1 MPLFSSAAEC
11 GLYLIRPSGRK
22 AIERCMMRLYNT
34 RARAVRLSEM
44 LGKAAALAGIALVVL
59 NGIGCRKASTGNADH
74 IAIRPSA
81 EAIVE
86 ADQYYA
92 QRADLVK
99 VRQAIVSLRQAQA
112 DDPANFEL
120 AWRLAKFNYYLGS
133 HTPESTEQDKAYREG
148 IEAGKLAVRL
158 QDGKPEGHFWLG
170 ANYGG
175 NAQIST
181 LAGLGEIDDIKQEM
195 ETVLKINE
203 GFQSGSAYMVLGQVY
218 LESPRLLGGDTSK
231 AISYLEKGIKVGPNN
246 ALLRVRLAE
255 GYAEA
260 HRNEDARKQIDA
272 LMAMKPL
279 PDYAPGYQ
287 DAVAGA
293 KKLQDKIKY
302 LWQ

>member
-44 LGKAAALAGIALVVL
+44 LGKSAALAATVLVVL
-59 NGIGCRKASTGNADH
+59 SGTGCRKGATATSDH
-74 IAIRPSA
+74 VAVRPSA
-81 EAIVE
+81 DAISE
-86 ADQYYA
+86 ADGYYA

-112 DDPANFEL
+112 DDSANYEL
-120 AWRLAKFNYYLGS
+120 AWRLSKFDYYLGA
-133 HTPESTEQDKAYREG
+133 HTPESSEQDKAYREG
-148 IEAGKLAVRL
+148 IDDGKLAVQL

-181 LAGLGEIDDIKQEM
+181 LAGLGELDDIKHEM
-195 ETVLKINE
+195 ETVLKIDE
-203 GFQSGSAYMVLGQVY
+203 SFQSGSAYMVLGQVY

-231 AISYLEKGIKVGPNN
+231 AIGYLEKGIKLGPRSEEHTSELQSQSNLVCRLLLEKKKASNLFHLFIGTILRSSMSVGTH
-246 ALLRVRLAE
+246 V
-255 GYAEA
+255 Y
-260 HRNEDARKQIDA
+260 
-272 LMAMKPL
+272 
-279 PDYAPGYQ
+279 
-287 DAVAGA
+287 
-293 KKLQDKIKY
+293 
-302 LWQ
+302 

>member
-1 MPLFSSAAEC
+1 
-11 GLYLIRPSGRK
+11 
-22 AIERCMMRLYNT
+22 MMKPYNMAFK
-34 RARAVRLSEM
+34 RDELQEM
-44 LGKAAALAGIALVVL
+44 LGKSAVLTVVVFLVLGGV
-59 NGIGCRKASTGNADH
+59 GCRKGATASTDH
-74 IAIRPSA
+74 VAVRPSA
-81 EAIVE
+81 EAIAE
-86 ADQYYA
+86 ADRYYA

-112 DDPANFEL
+112 DDRSNYEL
-120 AWRLAKFNYYLGS
+120 AWRLAKFNYYLGA
-133 HTPESTEQDKAYREG
+133 HTPESSEQDKAFREG
-148 IEAGKLAVRL
+148 IEAGKLAVQL

-231 AISYLEKGIKVGPNN
+231 AIGYLEKGIKVGPNN

-255 GYAEA
+255 AYAEA
-260 HRNEDARKQIDA
+260 HRNEEARKQIEA
-272 LMAMKPL
+272 LRAMKPL
-279 PDYAPGYQ
+279 PDYQPEYQ
-287 DAVAGA
+287 DAIAEA
-293 KKLQDKIKY
+293 KKLEDKIK
-302 LWQ
+302 